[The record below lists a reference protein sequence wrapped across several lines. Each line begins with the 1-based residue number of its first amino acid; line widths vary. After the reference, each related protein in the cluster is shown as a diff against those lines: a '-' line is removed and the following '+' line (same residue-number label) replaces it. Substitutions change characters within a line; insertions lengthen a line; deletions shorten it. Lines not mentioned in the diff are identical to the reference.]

1 MTIKDIARLAGCG
14 VATVSR
20 VLNGHRDVSEETR
33 RRVLAVVEEQ
43 GFQPN
48 TNAKH
53 LKQQAGTSVAVLVKG
68 RRNLLFADL
77 LEQVQ
82 VRLGERG
89 QETALYYLDEDWDEV
104 AYARQL
110 CRERKPLGLLFL
122 GGDLECFRRG
132 FGTIQTPAV
141 LLTNGAEELEFP
153 NLSSLTT
160 DDKAAS
166 GQVIGYLAGRGHRYI
181 GVLGGNDSDSQISHL
196 RLLGCQ
202 AAFDRLGL
210 PFDLEH
216 QYQPCRYSLADAYAA
231 AGQLLDREP
240 RLTAIFAMGDVI
252 ALGCIR
258 ALVDRGRRVPED
270 VSVVGYDGVAL
281 ARYSIPRLTTVCQ
294 DTAALAEQGV
304 ELLLESIQGEQAK
317 PVHRT
322 VPFLLVEG
330 ESVAR
335 LAGEQ

>member
-77 LEQVQ
+77 VERVQ
-82 VRLGERG
+82 TRLGERG
-89 QETALYYLDEDWDEV
+89 QELSLYYLNEDRDEV

-132 FGTIQTPAV
+132 FGEIQTPAV
-141 LLTNGAEELEFP
+141 LLTSGAGELNFP

-160 DDKAAS
+160 DDRGAAQ
-166 GQVIGYLAGRGHRYI
+166 QVVEYLAGRGHRRI

-202 AAFDRLGL
+202 DAFARLDL
-210 PFDLEH
+210 PFDLAR
-216 QYQPCRYSLADAYAA
+216 QYQPCPYSLADAYEA
-231 AGQLLDREP
+231 AGRLLDREP
-240 RLTAIFAMGDVI
+240 HLTAVFALGDVI

-258 ALVDRGRRVPED
+258 ALADRGQKVPED
-270 VSVVGYDGVAL
+270 VSVVGYDGVGL
-281 ARYSIPRLTTVCQ
+281 SQYCVPRLTTVQQ
-294 DTAALAEQGV
+294 DTAVLAEQGV
-304 ELLLESIQGEQAK
+304 ELLLGHIQGQLTQ

-335 LAGEQ
+335 LDMKS

>member
-53 LKQQAGTSVAVLVKG
+53 LKQQSGTSVAVLVKG

-77 LEQVQ
+77 VEQVQ
-82 VRLGERG
+82 VRLGQRG
-89 QETALYYLDEDWDEV
+89 QETALYYLDEEADEV

-132 FGTIQTPAV
+132 FGDIQVPAV
-141 LLTNGAEELEFP
+141 LLTSGAEELAFDG
-153 NLSSLTT
+153 LSSLTT
-160 DDKAAS
+160 DDEAAS
-166 GQVIGYLAGRGHRYI
+166 GQAIAYLAQRGHRHI
-181 GVLGGNDSDSQISHL
+181 GVLGGNGSDSQISHR
-196 RLLGCQ
+196 RLLGCRRACAQ
-202 AAFDRLGL
+202 LGL
-210 PFDLEH
+210 PFDDSQCE
-216 QYQPCRYSLADAYAA
+216 PCRYSMADAYSA
-231 AGQLLDREP
+231 AGRLLDREP
-240 RLTAIFAMGDVI
+240 RLTAVFALSDVM

-258 ALVDRGRRVPED
+258 ALVDRGLRVPED
-270 VSVVGYDGVAL
+270 ISVLGYDGVAL
-281 ARYSIPRLTTVCQ
+281 SRYCVPRLTTIRQ
-294 DTAALAEQGV
+294 DTDALADQGV
-304 ELLLESIQGEQAK
+304 ELLLGRIQGTLTR

-322 VPFLLVEG
+322 VPFQLVEG

-335 LAGEQ
+335 LDSK